1 VKTQH
6 ERAAD
11 LRIEDLHVAYGKV
24 PALRGIDL
32 YVAPGERVALI
43 GANGAGKTTLLR
55 TISGLM
61 RSESGSLRFDGTAI
75 GRLAAHRVVRLGL
88 LHVPEGRQVFARQTV
103 LDNLMLGG
111 RAHGDRDQAKERLDF
126 VLETLPQLRN
136 RLKSRASALSGGQ
149 QQMLAIGRALMGAPR
164 LLMIDEMSLGLA
176 PLAADEI
183 AETVAGLTR
192 DHDMSL
198 LVVEQNVAIALA
210 LSDRTYVMRNGMI
223 AGDYV
228 SSELLGN
235 REIVLQYLGT

>member
-1 VKTQH
+1 
-6 ERAAD
+6 
-11 LRIEDLHVAYGKV
+11 
-24 PALRGIDL
+24 
-32 YVAPGERVALI
+32 
-43 GANGAGKTTLLR
+43 
-55 TISGLM
+55 
-61 RSESGSLRFDGTAI
+61 
-75 GRLAAHRVVRLGL
+75 VVRLGL